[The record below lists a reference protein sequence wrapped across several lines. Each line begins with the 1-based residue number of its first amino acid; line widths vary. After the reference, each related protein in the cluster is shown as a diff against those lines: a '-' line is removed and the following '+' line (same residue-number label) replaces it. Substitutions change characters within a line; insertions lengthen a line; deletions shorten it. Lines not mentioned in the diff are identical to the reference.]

1 MKGFFLIFLCIG
13 MFLTLLLSLACYWQG
28 EMAKATYWMLVVIL
42 DVFYLQDISKEE
54 KK

>member
-1 MKGFFLIFLCIG
+1 MKVFFLNFLCVC
-13 MFLTLLLSLACYWQG
+13 MFITLLLSLAYYWQG